1 MKQVIAL
8 CAFFLSSIPI
18 NAQLACKELKDN
30 SGTKKT
36 CLHSNGKVST
46 LETWDKEKREGQF
59 KGFNNEGKVLFHFYL
74 RRFAGHASV
83 YPQYFKN
90 GQISKIEYSSAPDG
104 GIQFYRETI
113 TYTENGTVNGGWKHE
128 HPDVLTTEPS
138 IRIPEKKIE
147 PKKDSITPK
156 SPAQCAV
163 PYLSIYTLVNTSRR
177 KVTVELKAKNNLWS
191 KRQDKILT
199 LKAGQ
204 KAVIDSVIL
213 AEHFLKPEEAYNA
226 SIKGSSNKTKGLK
239 LILEYPVSTNS
250 QNNYW
255 WYVVKVD

>member
-1 MKQVIAL
+1 MKIVVTLIVF
-8 CAFFLSSIPI
+8 CLSSILGK
-18 NAQLACKELKDN
+18 AQLACKDSKDN

-46 LETWDKEKREGQF
+46 IETWDKEKREGQF

-83 YPQYFKN
+83 YPQYYKN

-113 TYTENGTVNGGWKHE
+113 TYSENGTVNGGWKHE
-128 HPDVLTTEPS
+128 YPEVLTTEPYTKL
-138 IRIPEKKIE
+138 PEKKVE
-147 PKKDSITPK
+147 SKKDTVVIK
-156 SPAQCAV
+156 SPAECAA
-163 PYLSIYTLVNTSRR
+163 PYLSIYTLINTSRR
-177 KVTVELKAKNNLWS
+177 KVTIELKAKNNLWS
-191 KRQDKILT
+191 KRKDKTLT

-213 AEHFLKPEEAYNA
+213 AEHFLNPEEAYDA
-226 SIKGSSNKTKGLK
+226 SIRGNSTKTKGLK
-239 LILEYPVSTNS
+239 LILDSPVSTNS